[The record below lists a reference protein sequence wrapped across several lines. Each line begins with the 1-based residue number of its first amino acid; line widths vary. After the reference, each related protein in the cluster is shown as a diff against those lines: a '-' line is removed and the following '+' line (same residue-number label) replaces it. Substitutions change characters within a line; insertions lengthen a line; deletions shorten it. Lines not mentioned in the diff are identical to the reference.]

1 MPFSR
6 SRGEVSVPEQNVGCA
21 IPLTRM
27 TSVVR
32 QKVANARHPSE
43 TRNVESGT
51 CVQLLFP
58 YHSRPTMTALIVTTR
73 KKKKKNK
80 KYIRTRERGWKGERE
95 RARGRK
101 RRRERKK
108 REREDTLH
116 DATPTRLT
124 ARGPRRH

>member
-1 MPFSR
+1 MEKSSGAEHRLCYPIKENDE
-6 SRGEVSVPEQNVGCA
+6 RGPAESGECAASVRDEKRGKWHVCA
-21 IPLTRM
+21 IIISLSLAADNDGVDRDDE
-27 TSVVR
+27 
-32 QKVANARHPSE
+32 Q
-43 TRNVESGT
+43 
-51 CVQLLFP
+51 
-58 YHSRPTMTALIVTTR
+58 
-73 KKKKKNK
+73 KKKRKIKGIYARGK
-80 KYIRTRERGWKGERE
+80 GDGKERG

>member
-1 MPFSR
+1 MEKSSGVEGRLCYPIKENDE
-6 SRGEVSVPEQNVGCA
+6 RGPTESAECAASVRDEKRGKWHVCA
-21 IPLTRM
+21 IIISLSLAADNDGVDRDDE
-27 TSVVR
+27 
-32 QKVANARHPSE
+32 Q
-43 TRNVESGT
+43 
-51 CVQLLFP
+51 
-58 YHSRPTMTALIVTTR
+58 
-73 KKKKKNK
+73 KKKKNK